1 MFKQLNFNKVQII
14 VTGLVTSLILT
25 LLLWEHFH
33 GGVPS
38 HHVLDRK
45 DLPKISNWLGA
56 FLLPTLTWTLL
67 SRIKIRIRKQAL
79 KLEGY
84 NEDLKILSLFIIGLI
99 IGLLVSIS
107 FTYSFKIF
115 LDNVLYIFLLLG
127 LLVPIFYSEFI
138 LGFILGMTYTFGAV
152 LPTIFILVIA
162 TVGFL
167 LFKFIRPL
175 FLKLF
180 KPSKT

>member
-1 MFKQLNFNKVQII
+1 MFKQLNFDKLQILATGI
-14 VTGLVTSLILT
+14 VTTLILS

-45 DLPKISNWLGA
+45 DLPEISNWLGA
-56 FLLPTLTWTLL
+56 LLLPTLTWTLL
-67 SRIKIRIRKQAL
+67 GRIKIRIRKQTP
-79 KLEGY
+79 KSENH
-84 NEDLKILSLFIIGLI
+84 NENLKILRLFIIGLI
-99 IGLLVSIS
+99 LGLAVAIS

-115 LDNVLYIFLLLG
+115 LDNVLYIFLILG

-152 LPTIFILVIA
+152 LPTVFILIIA
-162 TVGFL
+162 TVGLL

-175 FLKLF
+175 LLKLF
-180 KPSKT
+180 KLSKT